1 MPTPTY
7 INNKTTPDG
16 SKCKPFVTAHPST
29 RTPISVLLRRQKEVY
44 KEKEYTI
51 QRERH
56 KPPFLCT
63 IIGNTM
69 DEKARTIWKVEHCGL
84 IFSVPYW
91 ELNYVNDC
99 V

>member
-7 INNKTTPDG
+7 INNKPPRFKTGDLVFWTP
-16 SKCKPFVTAHPST
+16 PNYFYHA
-29 RTPISVLLRRQKEVY
+29 IAERRQKEVY